1 MRVAYVNADSGIPV
15 FGSKGASVHVREMVR
30 AFRQIGCDTR
40 VVATRMGAGNPG
52 DLAGLT
58 ELVEIDWRPP
68 EPGEP
73 VGRERKE
80 RAYLDA
86 ARRIEA
92 RLIERHAGRPFDMI
106 YERYSLWSAAGV
118 RAAARLGI
126 PAVVEVNAP
135 LVDEQAT
142 YRNLALER
150 EARAVEAEV
159 FAAASALVIV
169 SEGLRDHVV
178 GCGAR
183 PECVHVIGNG
193 VDLERF
199 NPSAAPADLGL
210 DPSAFVIGFTGS
222 LKRWHGI
229 DVLLEAFRLAREEA
243 PEAHLLIVG
252 DGPKHG
258 WVEGFTH
265 GARIAD
271 ATTMTGWVDHA
282 ALPGLIA
289 RMDVATAP
297 YPASENSYF
306 SPLKLYEYLAVGRP
320 VVASALGQA
329 AEVIRD
335 GVNGLLTPPGDPRAL
350 ADALLALRADPER
363 AARLA
368 RAAAE
373 EGARHSWVRNA
384 RAVVDLAA
392 RVRQTA

>member
-30 AFRQIGCDTR
+30 ALRRIGSETR
-40 VVATRMGAGNPG
+40 LIATRRGDGEPG
-52 DLAGLT
+52 DLAGVT
-58 ELVEIDWRPP
+58 ELVEVDRSLP
-68 EPGEP
+68 ETGEP
-73 VGRERKE
+73 AGREGKE

-92 RLIERHAGRPFDMI
+92 RLIERHAERPFDMI

-126 PAVVEVNAP
+126 PAVVEINAP

-142 YRNLALER
+142 YRNLVLEGQ
-150 EARAVEAEV
+150 ARAVEAEV
-159 FAAASALVIV
+159 FASASALVIV
-169 SEGLRDHVV
+169 SEGLREHVV
-178 GCGAR
+178 RCGAR
-183 PECVHVIGNG
+183 PERVHVIGNG

-199 NPSAAPADLGL
+199 NPSVAPADLGL
-210 DPSAFVIGFTGS
+210 DAAAFVIGFTGS

-229 DVLLEAFRLAREEA
+229 DVLLEAFRLVREVT

-258 WVEGFTH
+258 WVEGFAQ
-265 GARIAD
+265 GARLNGAI
-271 ATTMTGWVDHA
+271 TMTGWVDHA
-282 ALPGLIA
+282 GLPGLIA

-320 VVASALGQA
+320 VVASAIGQA
-329 AEVIRD
+329 GEVIRD
-335 GVNGLLTPPGDPRAL
+335 GINGILTPPGDARAL
-350 ADALLALRADPER
+350 ADALLALRADRER
-363 AARLA
+363 AARLG
-368 RAAAE
+368 RAAAA

-384 RAVVDLAA
+384 RAVMDLAA
-392 RVRQTA
+392 RVRQAA